1 MLKATGH
8 PGSRR
13 PANLRVLVVEDEGL
27 VALLL
32 EDMLHDLG
40 MSVSGVARRVDQA
53 LALIEKGGIDAAILD
68 VNLSGERSYP
78 VADALRAKGVPY
90 VFATGYGS
98 AALENGYASDKVVP
112 KPYSSSDIAAALA
125 DMMI

>member
-1 MLKATGH
+1 M
-8 PGSRR
+8 
-13 PANLRVLVVEDEGL
+13 RVLVVEDEGL

-40 MSVSGVARRVDQA
+40 MLVAGIANRVDQA
-53 LALIEKGGIDAAILD
+53 LGLIEKGGIDAAILD

-78 VADALRAKGVPY
+78 VADALRVKGVPY
-90 VFATGYGS
+90 VFATGYGA
-98 AALENGYASDKVVP
+98 AALEENYASDRVIP

-125 DMMI
+125 DMTT

>member
-1 MLKATGH
+1 MKEAAH
-8 PGSRR
+8 SGSR
-13 PANLRVLVVEDEGL
+13 PPENLRVLVVEDEGL

-40 MSVSGVARRVDQA
+40 MLVAGIANRVDQA
-53 LALIEKGGIDAAILD
+53 LGLIEKGGIDAAILD

-98 AALENGYASDKVVP
+98 AALEDTYSSDRVIP

-125 DMMI
+125 DMTT